1 MTQRNEDTVRQ
12 HYLKNSENE
21 EMVQLPPESVERF
34 NNLLDS
40 LESQVRKMAIT
51 DPKEPLSVV
60 VANYSIIL
68 GSMHRS
74 VSLKVYEREIRNDK
88 NLLQKLNIFKKTIEK
103 AQATLM
109 EIQK

>member
-1 MTQRNEDTVRQ
+1 M
-12 HYLKNSENE
+12 KNSKNE
-21 EMVQLPPESVERF
+21 EMVQLSPESVEHF

-40 LESQVRKMAIT
+40 LESQVRKMAIAES
-51 DPKEPLSVV
+51 KEPLSVV
-60 VANYSIIL
+60 TANYSIIL

-74 VSLKVYEREIRNDK
+74 VSLKVYEREIRNNK

-103 AQATLM
+103 AQAALM

>member
-1 MTQRNEDTVRQ
+1 M
-12 HYLKNSENE
+12 KNSKNE
-21 EMVQLPPESVERF
+21 EMVQLPPESVEHF

-40 LESQVRKMAIT
+40 LESQVRKMAIAES
-51 DPKEPLSVV
+51 KEPLNVV
-60 VANYSIIL
+60 TANYSIIL

-74 VSLKVYEREIRNDK
+74 VSLKVYEREIRNNK

-103 AQATLM
+103 AQAALM